1 MAQARLTPLAKILIS
16 VIILGLFGT
25 AAWHCG
31 LKNAFSGGGEVAG
44 GGTGGT
50 TGAPAGG
57 GTTTPAGGGAS
68 GSIGS
73 PGNPL
78 KVSLVSFH
86 GYAPALLANGR
97 SLTTQPGSIF
107 ARAGVNV
114 QFVIQ
119 DDLPTLATIFESGA
133 AHCAWRTS
141 DFWAQEQP
149 NLRNAGLDARAI
161 VIVDNTQGADAVIA
175 RDASVQRI
183 EDLVGKRVALLQ
195 YTPSHGMLV
204 DAIENSSLTA
214 RQRTQIQMVFINADE
229 GTAGVRAAF
238 NSGQVDAAV
247 LWDPDLSLAVRATP
261 GSHVVYST
269 RSATNLIYDL
279 IVCDQRVLQ
288 AAANRGAIQGF
299 VRGWLEGVD
308 AAQADHAAALDALVR
323 TEEFFAL
330 LAREQGNE
338 FVTGLFANLVW
349 TGLDDNARILG
360 LAGGTNYYENVYRR
374 FDRIYRE
381 AGALAN
387 PNSPVIAPQD
397 SFDYQYVR
405 ALIEAQPQVREEA
418 QRPQF
423 TFTNEERTQ
432 VAETTPEVTRP
443 VDVHFASGSFELT
456 RRSQQTIDQ
465 EMVPLIES
473 HGSAYIEVSGNTDS
487 TGTRAV
493 NQRLSQQR
501 AQAVVDYLITQ
512 WEFPRE
518 RFVVVGNGSAHP
530 LCNERAPEEGM
541 TLEQC
546 QERNRTTRAA
556 VLARQ
561 DVATPASPAGAAQE

>member
-1 MAQARLTPLAKILIS
+1 MAQARLTPLAKILIA
-16 VIILGLFGT
+16 VIILGLTAT
-25 AAWHCG
+25 AAWYLG
-31 LKNAFSGGGEVAG
+31 LRQLFAGGEVAG
-44 GGTGGT
+44 DHATSSPDESGTPPT
-50 TGAPAGG
+50 SAA
-57 GTTTPAGGGAS
+57 AS
-68 GSIGS
+68 GAIGS
-73 PGNPL
+73 ATNPL

-107 ARAGVNV
+107 DRAGVHV
-114 QFVIQ
+114 EFVIQ
-119 DDLPTLATIFESGA
+119 DDIPTLATIFESGA

-149 NLRNAGLDARAI
+149 NLRNAGLDGRGI

-175 RDASVQRI
+175 RDASIQRV
-183 EDLVGKRVALLQ
+183 EDLVGHRIALLQ

-261 GSHVVYST
+261 GAHVIYST

-279 IVCDQRVLQ
+279 VVCDQRVLE
-288 AAANRGAIQGF
+288 APANQPAIQAF
-299 VRGWLEGVD
+299 VHGWLDGVT
-308 AAQADHAAALDALVR
+308 AADADHAAALDALVR
-323 TEEFFAL
+323 TEEFFQL
-330 LAREQGNE
+330 LAHDQGND

-360 LAGGTNYYENVYRR
+360 LAGGTNIYENVYRR

-387 PNSPVIAPQD
+387 PASPVIAASD
-397 SFDYQYVR
+397 SFDYRYVR
-405 ALIEAQPQVREEA
+405 ALVDATPTVRAEAQQ
-418 QRPQF
+418 PQF
-423 TFTNEERTQ
+423 VFTEAERTA
-432 VAETTPEVTRP
+432 VAEATPEVTRP
-443 VDVHFASGSFELT
+443 VDVHFATGSAELT
-456 RRSQQTIDQ
+456 RRSQQTIDTD
-465 EMVPLIES
+465 MVPLIES

-487 TGTRAV
+487 TGTRSV
-493 NQRLSQQR
+493 NQRLSLQR
-501 AQAVVDYLITQ
+501 AQAVVDYLVTQ

-518 RFVVVGNGSAHP
+518 RFVVAGNGSEHP
-530 LCNERAPEEGM
+530 LCDEHAPEEGM

-556 VLARQ
+556 VLAREVPAAAGT
-561 DVATPASPAGAAQE
+561 VAPTATH